1 MASANIV
8 HIGSGSL
15 DAGKSTTKG
24 WNNPPLGKVLGFWV
38 QPKALASGDILV
50 GEASFQ
56 ITGVTTTMNTPDH
69 FVAQVTVKN
78 TGTAGHGFDLFMS
91 FLG

>member
-1 MASANIV
+1 MATANIV
-8 HIGSGSL
+8 KIGSGSL
-15 DAGKSTTKG
+15 NAGASTTKG

-38 QPKALASGDILV
+38 QPQPLASGEILV

-56 ITGVTTTMNTPDH
+56 ITGVTTTMNSPDH